1 MSIRGLIRIAN
12 ITQLILLA
20 VLATGLIW
28 LARGQHTL
36 NGMVHEF
43 SHLES
48 LLGELGDSVQQTYAD
63 ALAFVVTG
71 DKASLEAWQHTL
83 QVAQGEAPRPQSSR
97 LAPGQTVSL
106 NALAEGLILPPGVL
120 DQVRALLNETAQ
132 LAYLTEATVG
142 RAMGEARAEGRP
154 PDPEGARRMLR
165 STGLD
170 RLPLELESRMRALRE
185 RWRGDFLNE
194 MKARQAS
201 LLPLLAAVL
210 AGLSLLA
217 VSAVINIYVCHT
229 RVVRPLRA
237 VNRYAAAVA
246 AGEDPPPLRLRHQ
259 DELAGMFATLQHMQA
274 TLQARINALK
284 AAELTARN
292 NRKQAVQARTQ
303 ALTSLELAQRAS
315 RVQDDFLRRIS
326 HEIRTPLNAI
336 IGMSYLSLQTELS
349 GVQRDYLA
357 QINKSGSVLLD
368 MVNRILDFSSASEG
382 HVQLEPQPFVL
393 ARFVELLRQS
403 VAGAALEKKLDLRFV
418 LDPALPATITGDE
431 RHLEE
436 VLRILLDNAVRY
448 TSRGV
453 VECRAQPAPPSEDPI
468 AASAPDRLRLRFV
481 VADTGP
487 GMDAQQLCTV
497 FDPFTPGDES
507 LTRADSGLGLGLA
520 LARQLV
526 HLMGGDLQVESVPGK
541 GTTFSFALDF
551 ARPQTL
557 AAEPDP
563 APNPTQLRPVVLV
576 VDDNEINA
584 QISRELLLRAG
595 LEVRLANNGQE
606 ALETVRQ
613 GGVDVV
619 LMDVQMPVMDGLE
632 ATRRI
637 RALGHTPH
645 SLPVIAMTAHTDAA
659 SRHDGKAVGMN
670 DYLTKP
676 VDPTALYDALCRWL
690 PGGLPCC
697 PDTGTAPV
705 GPTPDAS
712 SPDKTTATASAGD
725 DEKIAPDAAR
735 PDATPSDPPIN
746 FEAGLATV
754 GGNNGLYSDLL
765 LRFMEHYGDS
775 PRELEA
781 LLAAGDYRAAARLAH
796 TVKGVAANL
805 GVERIRKL
813 TTEMEA
819 NLPHSAPPQELMT
832 DFAHS
837 MAEALAQISTLQRHG
852 DATTGGQRRLSAA
865 RLEALHEVLETLPER
880 MITDWGGA
888 EAALARFAPLTQGT
902 PYAGDVTDIL
912 HRLRDFD
919 TEGMARRANLL
930 LERLE
935 NPAPSPEE
943 APQS

>member
-1 MSIRGLIRIAN
+1 M
-12 ITQLILLA
+12 
-20 VLATGLIW
+20 
-28 LARGQHTL
+28 
-36 NGMVHEF
+36 
-43 SHLES
+43 
-48 LLGELGDSVQQTYAD
+48 
-63 ALAFVVTG
+63 
-71 DKASLEAWQHTL
+71 
-83 QVAQGEAPRPQSSR
+83 
-97 LAPGQTVSL
+97 
-106 NALAEGLILPPGVL
+106 
-120 DQVRALLNETAQ
+120 
-132 LAYLTEATVG
+132 
-142 RAMGEARAEGRP
+142 
-154 PDPEGARRMLR
+154 
-165 STGLD
+165 D

-526 HLMGGDLQVESVPGK
+526 HLMGGDLQVESGP
-541 GTTFSFALDF
+541 
-551 ARPQTL
+551 
-557 AAEPDP
+557 EP
-563 APNPTQLRPVVLV
+563 APAAPRGPC
-576 VDDNEINA
+576 
-584 QISRELLLRAG
+584 G
-595 LEVRLANNGQE
+595 G
-606 ALETVRQ
+606 RQ
-613 GGVDVV
+613 
-619 LMDVQMPVMDGLE
+619 
-632 ATRRI
+632 
-637 RALGHTPH
+637 
-645 SLPVIAMTAHTDAA
+645 
-659 SRHDGKAVGMN
+659 
-670 DYLTKP
+670 
-676 VDPTALYDALCRWL
+676 
-690 PGGLPCC
+690 
-697 PDTGTAPV
+697 
-705 GPTPDAS
+705 
-712 SPDKTTATASAGD
+712 
-725 DEKIAPDAAR
+725 
-735 PDATPSDPPIN
+735 
-746 FEAGLATV
+746 
-754 GGNNGLYSDLL
+754 
-765 LRFMEHYGDS
+765 
-775 PRELEA
+775 
-781 LLAAGDYRAAARLAH
+781 
-796 TVKGVAANL
+796 
-805 GVERIRKL
+805 
-813 TTEMEA
+813 
-819 NLPHSAPPQELMT
+819 
-832 DFAHS
+832 
-837 MAEALAQISTLQRHG
+837 
-852 DATTGGQRRLSAA
+852 
-865 RLEALHEVLETLPER
+865 
-880 MITDWGGA
+880 
-888 EAALARFAPLTQGT
+888 
-902 PYAGDVTDIL
+902 
-912 HRLRDFD
+912 
-919 TEGMARRANLL
+919 
-930 LERLE
+930 
-935 NPAPSPEE
+935 
-943 APQS
+943 